1 MAQKVTKD
9 EKEILQN
16 PEREELPLPP
26 YWMMIPP
33 TSVPEV
39 LRASPQGIDQRLVS
53 IPEPSPSPVL
63 PTAPQVVSCYSGK
76 LLP

>member
-39 LRASPQGIDQRLVS
+39 LSASPQGIDQRLVS
-53 IPEPSPSPVL
+53 IPEPSPVL

>member
-16 PEREELPLPP
+16 PEREELPLPL

-53 IPEPSPSPVL
+53 IPEPSSVL
-63 PTAPQVVSCYSGK
+63 PTAP
-76 LLP
+76 